1 MSDTKPSITLLSELG
16 EFGLIDRLTSG
27 LTYQHKS
34 TVKGVGDDAAVL
46 DYGDKFLVMTTDMLM
61 EGIHFDL
68 VYTPMKHLGYK
79 SAVVNF
85 SDVYAMNALP
95 RQLVVSIAMSR
106 KFSVEALD
114 EFYAGLRLAC
124 EQYNVDLV
132 GGDTSSSLTGFAISV
147 TVIGEVEKDRIT
159 LRSTANENDL
169 ICVTGDLGAAYLG
182 LQVLEREKKVYDQ
195 TKGAQP
201 KLDDYD
207 YVLQR
212 QLKPEARKEMV
223 EFFHKN
229 NITPTSMIDVSDGL
243 SSELLH
249 ICKLSNKGCRV
260 FQHKIPM
267 ADQTSTVAKEFRIE
281 PSICALNGGEDYEL
295 LFTLPLHQ
303 YDIIVAR
310 QDVSIIGHVTNSLD
324 GCHLVTE
331 LNQEI
336 PLIAQGWN
344 AYTQS

>member
-1 MSDTKPSITLLSELG
+1 
-16 EFGLIDRLTSG
+16 
-27 LTYQHKS
+27 
-34 TVKGVGDDAAVL
+34 
-46 DYGDKFLVMTTDMLM
+46 
-61 EGIHFDL
+61 
-68 VYTPMKHLGYK
+68 MKHLGYK

-85 SDVYAMNALP
+85 SDVYAMNGLP

-147 TVIGEVEKDRIT
+147 TVIGEVEKDKIT

-195 TKGAQP
+195 TRGAQP
-201 KLDDYD
+201 RLDDYD

-223 EFFHKN
+223 EFFYKN
-229 NITPTSMIDVSDGL
+229 SITPTSMIDVSDGL

-249 ICKLSNKGCRV
+249 ICKLSNKGCKV
-260 FQHKIPM
+260 FQHKIPI
-267 ADQTSTVAKEFRIE
+267 AEQTSTVAKEFSIE
-281 PSICALNGGEDYEL
+281 PTICALNGGEDYEL
-295 LFTLPLHQ
+295 LFTLPLNR

-310 QDVSIIGHVTNSLD
+310 QDVSIIGHVTNATD

-331 LNQEI
+331 LGQEI